1 MTTESVAALLLLLR
15 LAALS
20 LTSFQTE
27 SVSATVLQ
35 AATLTL
41 RTESARVALLTVSAV
56 SPTLSATPVTLASTS
71 AKASASLLAL
81 LALLVSSDT
90 TASATLLALT
100 VLAPK
105 VTSASALVP
114 PDHGLTTEDAIVL
127 ALLPLPLLMPVFRL
141 ALKALLSSTASVRS
155 FLRLVLP
162 VSTSMVLPLLARTV
176 NILVLN
182 VHWLLLTAQLV
193 LLVLL

>member
-1 MTTESVAALLLLLR
+1 
-15 LAALS
+15 
-20 LTSFQTE
+20 
-27 SVSATVLQ
+27 
-35 AATLTL
+35 
-41 RTESARVALLTVSAV
+41 
-56 SPTLSATPVTLASTS
+56 
-71 AKASASLLAL
+71 
-81 LALLVSSDT
+81 
-90 TASATLLALT
+90 
-100 VLAPK
+100 
-105 VTSASALVP
+105 
-114 PDHGLTTEDAIVL
+114 
-127 ALLPLPLLMPVFRL
+127 MPVFRL